1 GGAGMTYW
9 RLPMFRTLGLIIHIG
24 RFPQIP
30 TFAVMNPFKRLAGQT
45 AIYGI
50 PSILGRFLNY
60 LLVPL
65 YTYGLLTQGQFGI
78 VNLFYSYT
86 ALLMVF
92 LTYGM
97 ETAFFRFSETELD
110 KKSVYSTGLI
120 SLLAT
125 TGLFLIFTNLFP
137 KTIAGWLQYPQ
148 YPNFIIW
155 FSWIMALDVLSAI
168 PFARLRALNRPIWFS
183 AIKSVNIFTL
193 VLLNLFFLLLCP
205 YLYDHYRDAWIGTAI
220 GIIYRPG
227 WTIEYIFIANLL
239 ASLVTL
245 ILLLPQVF
253 NLQWKFDAGLWK
265 RMILY
270 SLPLMIAGMA
280 GIVNE
285 TIDRIL
291 LRYLLP
297 GTPADAEAQVGIYSA
312 CYKIAV
318 LMVLFIQAY
327 RFAAEPFFFSQM
339 KNRDAK
345 QVYARIMDY
354 FVIVVSTIF
363 LVTMLFLDTVFI
375 RLTGPEF
382 RSARAVI
389 PVLMLAKL
397 FLGIYFN
404 LSIWYKLTGK
414 TLFGALITLIGMI
427 ITLGLNIYWI
437 PLSPDHLIYGYLGS
451 AWATMACYSVMM
463 VLAYLIGQKYYPIPY
478 NLKKFFGY
486 IGLAL
491 LLYAISTLVPFNRA
505 LPGIG
510 FNLLLLAFFAFVVYL
525 FELRVPARRS

>member
-1 GGAGMTYW
+1 MGEYFI
-9 RLPMFRTLGLIIHIG
+9 LNKFDFHKYN
-24 RFPQIP
+24 
-30 TFAVMNPFKRLAGQT
+30 TFAMNPFKRLAGQT

-65 YTYGLLTQGQFGI
+65 YTYGLLTPGEFGI

-86 ALLMVF
+86 ALLMVI

-97 ETAFFRFSETELD
+97 ETAFFRFSETEQD

-120 SLLAT
+120 SLFAST
-125 TGLFLIFTNLFP
+125 ALFLVLTNLFP
-137 KTIAGWLQYPQ
+137 QTIAGWLQYPQ
-148 YPNFIIW
+148 YPNFIVW
-155 FSWIMALDVLSAI
+155 FAWIMALDVLSAV

-193 VLLNLFFLLLCP
+193 ILLNLFFLLLCP
-205 YLYDHYRDAWIGTAI
+205 YLYHHFERTWIGSAI
-220 GIIYRPG
+220 GVIYRPD
-227 WTIEYIFIANLL
+227 WTIEYIFIANLM
-239 ASLVTL
+239 ASMVTL

-253 NLQWKFDAGLWK
+253 HLQWKFDPGLWK
-265 RMILY
+265 KMILY
-270 SLPLMIAGMA
+270 ALPLMIAGMA

-285 TIDRIL
+285 TVDRIL

-297 GTPADAEAQVGIYSA
+297 LAPADAEAQVGIYSA

-339 KNRDAK
+339 KNKDASL
-345 QVYARIMDY
+345 VYARIMDY
-354 FVIVVSTIF
+354 FIIVVSTIF
-363 LVTMLFLDTVFI
+363 LVTMLFLDTIFI

-397 FLGIYFN
+397 FLGIYYN

-414 TLFGALITLIGMI
+414 TLWGALITITGMI
-427 ITLGLNIYWI
+427 ITLGLNILWI
-437 PLSPDHLIYGYLGS
+437 PLSPDHLIHGYTGS
-451 AWATMACYSVMM
+451 AWATLLCYTAMM
-463 VLAYLIGQKYYPIPY
+463 ILAYMTGRKYYPIPY

-486 IGLAL
+486 IGLTL
-491 LLYAISTLVPFNRA
+491 ILYAISTLAPFTHV
-505 LPGIG
+505 LPGIV
-510 FNLLLLAFFAFVVYL
+510 FNLVLLGFFALTVYII
-525 FELRVPARRS
+525 ELRIPARKI

>member
-1 GGAGMTYW
+1 
-9 RLPMFRTLGLIIHIG
+9 
-24 RFPQIP
+24 
-30 TFAVMNPFKRLAGQT
+30 MNPFKKLAGQT

-65 YTYGLLTQGQFGI
+65 YTYGILTPGEFGI

-97 ETAFFRFSETELD
+97 ETAFFRFSESEQD
-110 KKSVYSTGLI
+110 KPTVYSTGLI
-120 SLLAT
+120 SLVAST
-125 TGLFLIFTNLFP
+125 ALFLLFTNLFP
-137 KTIAGWLQYPQ
+137 QTIAGRLQYPQ
-148 YPNFIIW
+148 YPNCVIW
-155 FSWIMALDVLSAI
+155 FAWIMALDVLSAI

-183 AIKSVNIFTL
+183 AVKSVNIFTL
-193 VLLNLFFLLLCP
+193 VVLNLFFLLLCP
-205 YLYDHYRDAWIGTAI
+205 FLNQNYADTWIGAAI
-220 GIIYRPG
+220 RVIYRPD
-227 WTIEYIFIANLL
+227 WTLEYIFISNLI

-245 ILLLPQVF
+245 ILLLPQVIHLRWNF
-253 NLQWKFDAGLWK
+253 NTALWK

-285 TIDRIL
+285 TVDRIL

-297 GTPADAEAQVGIYSA
+297 LSPADAEAQVGIYSA

-339 KNRDAK
+339 KNKDANL
-345 QVYARIMDY
+345 VYARIMDY
-354 FVIVVSTIF
+354 FIIVVSTIF

-414 TLFGALITLIGMI
+414 TLWGALITLIGMI
-427 ITLGLNIYWI
+427 ITLGLNLYWI
-437 PLSPDHLIYGYLGS
+437 PLSPDHLIHGYMGS
-451 AWATMACYSVMM
+451 AYATLLCYTVMM
-463 VLAYLIGQKYYPIPY
+463 ILAYLIGRKYYPIPY

-486 IGLAL
+486 IALAL
-491 LLYAISTLVPFNRA
+491 ILYAISTLSPFQHK
-505 LPGIG
+505 LGIIA
-510 FNLLLLAFFAFVVYL
+510 FNLVLLGVFIFTVYL
-525 FELRVPARRS
+525 VELRIPARKI

>member
-1 GGAGMTYW
+1 VNKYD
-9 RLPMFRTLGLIIHIG
+9 IHKYNIFV
-24 RFPQIP
+24 R
-30 TFAVMNPFKRLAGQT
+30 MNPFKKLAGQT

-50 PSILGRFLNY
+50 PSILVRFLNY

-65 YTYGLLTQGQFGI
+65 YTYGLLTQGEFGV
-78 VNLFYSYT
+78 VNLFYSYV
-86 ALLMVF
+86 ALLMVI

-97 ETAFFRFSETELD
+97 ETAFFRFSETETD
-110 KKSVYSTGLI
+110 KEKVYSTGLI
-120 SLLAT
+120 SLMVS
-125 TGLFLIFTNLFP
+125 TGLMLLLTNLFP

-148 YPNFIIW
+148 YPNFIQW
-155 FSWIMALDVLSAI
+155 FAWIMALDVISAI

-183 AIKSVNIFTL
+183 VIKSVNILTL

-205 YLYDHYRDAWIGTAI
+205 YLVQRFEHHWIGAAVQ
-220 GIIYRPG
+220 IIYRSD
-227 WTIEYIFIANLL
+227 WTIEYIFIANLI

-245 ILLLPQVF
+245 ILLLPQVVH
-253 NLQWKFDAGLWK
+253 LRWRFDPVLWK
-265 RMILY
+265 TMIIY

-297 GTPADAEAQVGIYSA
+297 LSPADAEAQVGIYSA

-339 KNRDAK
+339 KNKDAK
-345 QVYARIMDY
+345 LVYARIMDY
-354 FVIVVSTIF
+354 FIIVVSTIF
-363 LVTMLFLDTVFI
+363 LVSMLFLDTIFI

-389 PVLMLAKL
+389 PILMLAKL

-414 TLFGALITLIGMI
+414 TLWGALITLIGMI
-427 ITLGLNIYWI
+427 ITLTLNIYWI
-437 PLSPDHLIYGYLGS
+437 PLSPDHLIHGYMGS
-451 AWATMACYSVMM
+451 AWATLACYTAMM
-463 VLAYLIGQKYYPIPY
+463 CLSYLIGQKYYPIPY

-491 LLYAISTLVPFNRA
+491 VLYGISALAPFEQK
-505 LPGIG
+505 LTGIG
-510 FNLLLLAFFAFVVYL
+510 FNLLLLGVFIITVYL
-525 FELRVPARRS
+525 IELRIPARKF